1 MIKIHPET
9 KKQLIDLKN
18 EKDITIEG
26 NILKLIDYSDDSDFA
41 QYIQDAILKDK
52 EMQKKRLEMT
62 KKVQIQNTELI
73 KSKAENDKINKELK
87 EVLEKT
93 EKAKEIALTDLEVL
107 QKKTQNELVGS
118 IVKVSLWI
126 ICGVGIITTLMF
138 GLSLFVGVDNQVIEH
153 AWSNMFSILLTN
165 CFSII
170 GTIMGVKYASDKK
183 KNCCDCSNK

>member
-18 EKDITIEG
+18 EKNISIEG
-26 NILKLIDYSDDSDFA
+26 NILKLIDYSEDFDFA

-170 GTIMGVKYASDKK
+170 GTIMGVKYASEKRKK
-183 KNCCDCSNK
+183 CGECS